1 MSKKMNII
9 VGALL
14 QESNTFSSSLSD
26 IEGFYNYFYREGN
39 DMLADGNPANE
50 LSGVVRA
57 ANETDVNVLPTVA
70 AQACSAG
77 PIKREALD
85 RLKQALLDRIEAY
98 PEYDGVLLS
107 MHGAWVAEDVDDA
120 DGEILLAVRKKVGPD
135 VPIVVTL
142 DSHAN
147 VTQTIVEQADAI
159 VGYRTFP
166 HVDYAETGYRAAKLL
181 FSIVRNELK
190 PHMRV
195 VKVPMIV
202 PAEAHVT
209 YENPMRDLWQEAM
222 KGESSGDSLATS
234 LFIVQP
240 WLDVAEL
247 GCSIVVVGR
256 DAEWTKREAQRLSEL
271 LWDKRKQFDIGLKN
285 VKDIAK
291 LLEAGKSE
299 GPIIASDSAD
309 SPGAGSPG
317 DSNAVLRQLLE
328 LGVGERFTCL
338 MSMVDVSAARQAA
351 TSEVGS
357 TVKLTVG
364 HSMSAEFGKPL
375 EIEGVIAYTSLS
387 GTFAF
392 GGGTVANMIAN
403 MGHCAVVR
411 IGRIHV
417 LLMEYPTFT
426 GDPAMYRSV
435 GLEPLDADLVLVKS
449 AAQFRAE
456 YEQINHSDIYIL
468 DTPGASTANLASL
481 VYARAPRPLYP
492 FEDDFWMK

>member
-1 MSKKMNII
+1 MNKKMNII
-9 VGALL
+9 VGALM
-14 QESNTFSSSLSD
+14 QESNTFSSALSD
-26 IEGFYNYFYREGN
+26 IAGFYNYFYREGN
-39 DMLADGNPANE
+39 EMLADDNPANE
-50 LSGVVRA
+50 LSGVLRA
-57 ANETDVNVLPTVA
+57 ANEADVNVLPTVA

-85 RLKQALLDRIEAY
+85 RLKQTLLDRIEAY
-98 PEYDGVLLS
+98 SEYDGVLLS
-107 MHGAWVAEDVDDA
+107 LHGSWVAEDNDDA
-120 DGEILLAVRKKVGPD
+120 DGEILSAVREKVGTN
-135 VPIVVTL
+135 VPIVITL

-147 VTQTIVEQADAI
+147 LTRTIAEQADAV

-166 HVDYAETGYRAAKLL
+166 HIDYAETGYRAAQLL
-181 FSIVRNELK
+181 ISIVRNGLK
-190 PHMRV
+190 PHMKV

-222 KGESSGDSLATS
+222 KGENNGDSLATS

-247 GCSIVVVGR
+247 GCAVVVVGR
-256 DAEWTKREAQRLSEL
+256 DAERAEREAQRLSEL
-271 LWDKRKQFDIGLKN
+271 LWNRRKQFDIELSS
-285 VKDIAK
+285 VEEISK
-291 LLEAGKSE
+291 LLDAADKLA
-299 GPIIASDSAD
+299 GPIIVSDSAD

-338 MSMVDVSAARQAA
+338 LSMVDAPAVRQAV
-351 TSEVGS
+351 TYDVGS

-364 HSMSAEFGKPL
+364 HSVSTDFGKPM

-403 MGHCAVVR
+403 MGQCAVVR
-411 IGRIHV
+411 IGRIYV
-417 LLMEYPTFT
+417 LLMEHPTFT

-456 YEQINHSDIYIL
+456 YEQIRHSGIYIL
-468 DTPGASTANLASL
+468 DTPGASTANLSSL
-481 VYARAPRPLYP
+481 LYTKAPRPLYP
-492 FEDDFWMK
+492 FADNF